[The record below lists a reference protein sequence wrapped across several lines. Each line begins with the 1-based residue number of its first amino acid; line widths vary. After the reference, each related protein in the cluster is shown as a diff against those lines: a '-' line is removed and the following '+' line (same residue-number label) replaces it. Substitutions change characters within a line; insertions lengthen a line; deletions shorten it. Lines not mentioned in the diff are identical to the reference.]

1 MAHDY
6 ADTPVDGM
14 RELGWRIAESH
25 WRQGYACEAAQA
37 AIGWTWANTDAQCL
51 AAWTTPDNYRSWGLM
66 ERLDMVRRPD
76 LGFIDPD
83 GSNPDAELV
92 VYTLERP

>member
-1 MAHDY
+1 
-6 ADTPVDGM
+6 
-14 RELGWRIAESH
+14 
-25 WRQGYACEAAQA
+25 
-37 AIGWTWANTDAQCL
+37 
-51 AAWTTPDNYRSWGLM
+51 
-66 ERLDMVRRPD
+66 MVRRPD